1 MRMAKSNCPKMLSGK
16 KYDPIHSPPPL
27 SMQRAL
33 GTGLKCTYDPCVQ
46 CSVRQEISRKNG
58 IKKIRGDF
66 QNNKVKI

>member
-1 MRMAKSNCPKMLSGK
+1 MRMAKINVLKCLVAKITSHT
-16 KYDPIHSPPPL
+16 IPPPL

>member
-1 MRMAKSNCPKMLSGK
+1 MVLKCLVAK
-16 KYDPIHSPPPL
+16 IHSHTFPPPL

-33 GTGLKCTYDPCVQ
+33 GTGLECTYDPCVQ